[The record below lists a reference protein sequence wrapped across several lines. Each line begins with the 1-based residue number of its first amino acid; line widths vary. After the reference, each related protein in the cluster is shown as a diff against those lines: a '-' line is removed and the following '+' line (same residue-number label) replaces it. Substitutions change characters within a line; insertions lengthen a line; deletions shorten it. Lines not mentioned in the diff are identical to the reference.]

1 MAYRILYGSEVVWEP
16 YSDSK
21 DAVTDVELS
30 MSVNAAKYLDF
41 TMPPTH
47 SLYNKI
53 AERSSTVWVYADKK
67 VIYKGFISNITTDI
81 YGYKSVSCTSVMNYL
96 GDTHVRDYSTI
107 SGEQTLTAPSTLNGL
122 FQWYID
128 QHNSRCL
135 DPKKKFKIGVNEADL
150 LDPNNYVYRSSTQ
163 FPTTSEEIENKILDS
178 GGYIFERYEGNDN
191 ILDIYADAHEANT
204 QILDFGVN
212 ITDFTRETST
222 EDQYTAVY
230 ATGYTPDPPKNNP
243 DKEMKPISL
252 ANIPDGT
259 SKYGADLYKRG
270 DVLYSVSAV
279 QRYGYREYYYTN
291 EDITNTDNLLRS
303 AGIVL
308 NKLLSPSLTLDVK
321 AVDMALFSNNGY
333 EHLQLGQAVRVRSK
347 PHNTDEYLMISAINL
362 DLQDPG
368 NTSYT
373 IGTSYDT
380 LTGQQSSYLKSLNAG
395 INSSLDS
402 VAALDK
408 ATKENAKGVDEAKKD
423 AATATSKANE
433 ANTKADAA
441 TETANSA
448 SSKANEANAKADA
461 ATDTANSANAK
472 ADEAKTDAA
481 NASSKA
487 DEANTKSDTATET
500 ANTASQN
507 AQKANEFAKKAKEDA
522 AAAISNANNAVTEAG
537 KATELA
543 NSANTKS
550 EQATDLANSAKQAA
564 STASSIASEAKK
576 TAENAKA
583 EAEEGVAAA
592 KDAASKA
599 QAAAD
604 KAQADANANTKAVAQ
619 AQSTADAAKK
629 AAADA
634 QEKAENVE
642 SNLESANAVIEQH
655 SNKLGELSTKVS
667 NAVTNADAALTAS
680 TEAKQTATEA
690 STTANT
696 AYKDSQTAIT
706 NSTKAT
712 QTATEAKTTAESAV
726 TTANDSLKQSSSAV
740 QTANRIQNTLTTD
753 YQTKADSDL
762 LYATKSSLT
771 ETSESIKM
779 EVSAN
784 YATKSTVEALQ
795 NVADNAIESWRGSGV
810 PTSENKPASDWTTT
824 EEKKRHSGD
833 LYYDKDTGK
842 AYRWGSDDG
851 VVYSWVLNQDTDITK
866 ALQDASNAQKSADNA
881 QTTANGAV
889 TAAGN
894 AQKSADGAQS
904 TADSAKTAAAN
915 AQQTAD
921 SVQTDVDQLK
931 IDIPNTY
938 ATKASLETTANSI
951 TAQVES
957 VSTTANSAVTA
968 ASKAQ
973 QTADAINVNLTKNY
987 QTKENADNTYATKA
1001 SLTATSESLSTSI
1014 TKAQQTADGAV
1025 NAASNAQQ
1033 TADAININLT
1043 KNYQTTKDADDK
1055 YATQT
1060 SLNATADSITSTV
1073 SKTYATKTEVT
1084 NAVDNIS
1091 VGGRNLLLNSANVS
1105 ASFPEVVSK
1114 NEFGISIE
1122 QFKKVKSVDLFFS
1135 CRIQMVDFVYTS
1147 RVGFEISFGEPPR
1160 FWGVWYY
1167 EGHDGVTKNNVNKR
1181 IYFLNKDCTVPDDF
1195 DGLYEK
1201 NCYIQGGIS
1210 GTCIVSDCKLEIGNK
1225 PTDWT
1230 PAPEDVDASI
1240 GNLANTVET
1249 TYSTKSEVKQ
1259 LSDQISSTVTE
1270 VTTVKNDLSA
1280 AKKVADDAASAASK
1294 AQQTANEAKT
1304 DAATAQTA
1312 ADTAK
1317 SNAATAQSKADEAA
1331 KNLAA
1336 AEENLNNLQN
1346 QADATDEQVAAAKAA
1361 VENAKKAADQA
1372 QTDAT
1377 TAKNAAAT
1385 AQSTAD
1391 TAKANAKTAQ
1401 DTADTAKANAKT
1413 AQDDVNALKNRVT
1426 SAETSIK
1433 QNSDAIALR
1442 ATKTEVT
1449 SAIDGISVGGR
1460 NLFYRTKETP
1470 VAKSNEGNV
1479 GRNYNSFQSNFG
1491 DGGSLTKTSDGL
1503 RLVFGSDENVSIQVP
1518 LAEFG
1523 NVENDDIVTLSFTYR
1538 GNISS
1543 FGVFYFLQKIGTS
1556 INVKGFPS
1564 LNGDGSWHKYN
1575 HTFSNSQANVRTCV
1589 SCLLFYYNSQYDN
1602 SKWIEIK
1609 AGTLKLEKGNKS
1621 TDWSP
1626 APEDLQK
1633 FAKTYTDAQLKIASE
1648 SITSTVSKTYSTKAE
1663 LTSAIDGINIG
1674 GRNMLRGSSFK
1685 GLSQVDNTYQKF
1697 KNNSVKLVCDNVNGT
1712 SIKYVAIPSLKESW
1726 VLSDVVGRTITISMW
1741 IYIEKVGQLYGYEF
1755 RIVYADNGTKYLF
1768 NPDKNY
1774 PYYIPN
1780 AKGLNQGWNYV
1791 YGSFTI
1797 PISATEAYF
1806 NFTCYS
1812 EVGKSGLAWFS
1823 SPKAEIGNKATT
1835 WTPAP
1840 EDADASIDGLTTRM
1854 TSAETKIEQN
1864 SEAISLRATKTEV
1877 TKVKNTADTAKANAK
1892 TAQDDVDTVK
1902 NDLATNYVTTTK
1914 YESGI
1919 KVLKDSITSEV
1930 SKTYATSE
1938 EVKQLKNIA
1947 DGAIETWSGTVDPT
1961 ASNAPASSWDTPELK
1976 KQHSGDMYYNTT
1988 TGIGFRWTPNS
1999 AGTSYS
2005 WTQIRDTGVSK
2016 ALQDAANAQS
2026 TANSATQGIEDI
2038 NTNLTNNYVTNS
2050 KLTQTSDSITSTVA
2064 KTYQTISGMT
2074 DYAKTSEVNQTI
2086 NGIET
2091 RITTITT
2098 TANDAKTAATN
2109 AEETAN
2115 SANTA
2120 ATAAN
2125 KTAAEAKTAA
2135 SNAQTAATN
2144 SASSA
2149 ATAASSA
2156 STAATKASNAETK
2169 AKEAATSASNANDS
2183 ATSAA
2188 TSASNAEKSASTA
2201 STNATAAAKSAS
2213 DAKTAADAAATKATN
2228 AASSASSAQTAATNS
2243 ANSASASASSASS
2256 AADSA
2261 KNAAADA
2268 ASAKSTA
2275 QKMET
2280 LIRDTADGVEVA
2292 KLINGEYTS
2301 TKTLMGDDGFYVKD
2315 KDGINLTQIK
2325 GSQAIIGKENESHLN
2340 LSGNNFAMFSGDT
2353 PVMSLNSSRVSLRN
2367 GNFIFNTYK
2376 EGNFNYNNIEASD
2389 DLILQ
2394 SCRNYPISD
2403 RCVFKTR
2410 RHAGAGSTY
2419 NDIEI
2424 SANVSKENTLSG
2436 TGILISAA
2444 ASNSGGD
2451 DKGHSSGVIIL
2462 DANSVDVRSHQGTSS
2477 LDVYGNISGKST
2489 PGQWLNGKNTAKAV
2503 ISNNASHASGEY
2515 SPFAFDELTDY
2526 YWNIGCINNTV
2537 GVYAFKK
2544 DRTANGVDYKFEFNV
2559 ASNQASIN
2567 GIPLITQT
2575 KWLWDGTSNPR
2586 YMSAEHKVTLS
2597 ENVTS
2602 QPNGII
2608 LCWCGYS
2615 GGKRQDYNFSYTFVP
2630 KMHVE
2635 QHPGCGL
2642 WCLVCDSQRGGW
2654 NGSAITSGMTAK
2666 YVYVNN
2672 NTITGHAGNHNSDVT
2687 NDVVNKTVLFGVLA
2701 V

>member
-1 MAYRILYGSEVVWEP
+1 MAYRILYGSDVVWEP

-230 ATGYTPDPPKNNP
+230 ATGYTPDPPSNNP
-243 DKEMKPISL
+243 NKDMKPISL
-252 ANIPDGT
+252 ADIPNGT

-279 QRYGYREYYYTN
+279 QRYGYREYYYSN
-291 EDITNTDNLLRS
+291 DDITNTDNLLRS

-380 LTGQQSSYLKSLNAG
+380 LTGQQSSYLKSLNSG
-395 INSSLDS
+395 INSSLDAVGKLDS
-402 VAALDK
+402 QTKKNALD
-408 ATKENAKGVDEAKKD
+408 TEEAKRRADEADKK
-423 AATATSKANE
+423 AE
-433 ANTKADAA
+433 Q
-441 TETANSA
+441 
-448 SSKANEANAKADA
+448 
-461 ATDTANSANAK
+461 
-472 ADEAKTDAA
+472 AKTDAA
-481 NASSKA
+481 TAGTKA
-487 DEANTKSDTATET
+487 DK
-500 ANTASQN
+500 ASQD
-507 AQKANEFAKKAKEDA
+507 ATAAGTKADKASQDATAAGTKADKASQDATAAGEKAEQAKTDAATAGAKADKASQDAAEADKKAEQAKTDA
-522 AAAISNANNAVTEAG
+522 ATAIGS
-537 KATELA
+537 
-543 NSANTKS
+543 
-550 EQATDLANSAKQAA
+550 
-564 STASSIASEAKK
+564 
-576 TAENAKA
+576 
-583 EAEEGVAAA
+583 A
-592 KDAASKA
+592 KDAADKAASASQKADDNTAKITTVENTIKTISGDTATAIANAKKA
-599 QAAAD
+599 Q
-604 KAQADANANTKAVAQ
+604 DA
-619 AQSTADAAKK
+619 ADAAKK
-629 AAADA
+629 AADQAQSDAD
-634 QEKAENVE
+634 
-642 SNLESANAVIEQH
+642 
-655 SNKLGELSTKVS
+655 
-667 NAVTNADAALTAS
+667 
-680 TEAKQTATEA
+680 
-690 STTANT
+690 TANT
-696 AYKDSQTAIT
+696 EIGKVQSQVGTINTEIGNIKQEATDLRDDLSGQIT
-706 NSTKAT
+706 TVKNTMEADYTRKTELSDT
-712 QTATEAKTTAESAV
+712 TATLRNEISESAAGV
-726 TTANDSLKQSSSAV
+726 IHTVSQD
-740 QTANRIQNTLTTD
+740 
-753 YQTKADSDL
+753 
-762 LYATKSSLT
+762 YATKKELKTTTDATNKNATDLT
-771 ETSESIKM
+771 
-779 EVSAN
+779 
-784 YATKSTVEALQ
+784 
-795 NVADNAIESWRGSGV
+795 NAINKFNSDVDNLQGQIDGAIETWFYEV
-810 PTSENKPASDWTTT
+810 DPTDKNEPAVNWNTDTL
-824 EEKKRHSGD
+824 KKTHLGD
-833 LYYDKDTGK
+833 LYYNTVSG
-842 AYRWGSDDG
+842 YCWRYQIQNGS
-851 VVYSWVLNQDTDITK
+851 YSWSRITDVDVTK
-866 ALQDASNAQKSADNA
+866 ALADAAAA
-881 QTTANGAV
+881 QTTANSKKRIFVTTPNPPYDVGDLWTQGSAGDIMRCQTAKTSSQSYAAADWVKASKYTDDTAV
-889 TAAGN
+889 T
-894 AQKSADGAQS
+894 K
-904 TADSAKTAAAN
+904 
-915 AQQTAD
+915 
-921 SVQTDVDQLK
+921 
-931 IDIPNTY
+931 
-938 ATKASLETTANSI
+938 
-951 TAQVES
+951 
-957 VSTTANSAVTA
+957 
-968 ASKAQ
+968 
-973 QTADAINVNLTKNY
+973 
-987 QTKENADNTYATKA
+987 
-1001 SLTATSESLSTSI
+1001 LS
-1014 TKAQQTADGAV
+1014 
-1025 NAASNAQQ
+1025 
-1033 TADAININLT
+1033 
-1043 KNYQTTKDADDK
+1043 
-1055 YATQT
+1055 
-1060 SLNATADSITSTV
+1060 
-1073 SKTYATKTEVT
+1073 
-1084 NAVDNIS
+1084 
-1091 VGGRNLLLNSANVS
+1091 
-1105 ASFPEVVSK
+1105 
-1114 NEFGISIE
+1114 
-1122 QFKKVKSVDLFFS
+1122 
-1135 CRIQMVDFVYTS
+1135 
-1147 RVGFEISFGEPPR
+1147 
-1160 FWGVWYY
+1160 
-1167 EGHDGVTKNNVNKR
+1167 
-1181 IYFLNKDCTVPDDF
+1181 
-1195 DGLYEK
+1195 
-1201 NCYIQGGIS
+1201 
-1210 GTCIVSDCKLEIGNK
+1210 
-1225 PTDWT
+1225 
-1230 PAPEDVDASI
+1230 
-1240 GNLANTVET
+1240 NTVEK
-1249 TYSTKSEVKQ
+1249 TYSTKTEVKQ
-1259 LSDQISSTVTE
+1259 LSDQVSSTVSSLE
-1270 VTTVKNDLSA
+1270 TVRISA
-1280 AKKVADDAASAASK
+1280 EAAQTSADNAKKAADA
-1294 AQQTANEAKT
+1294 
-1304 DAATAQTA
+1304 AQTA
-1312 ADTAK
+1312 ADAAK
-1317 SNAATAQSKADEAA
+1317 DNAATAQSKADEAA

-1336 AEENLNNLQN
+1336 AEKNLETLQS
-1346 QADATDEQVAAAKAA
+1346 QANATDEQLTAAKAE
-1361 VENAKKAADQA
+1361 VEKAK
-1372 QTDAT
+1372 T
-1377 TAKNAAAT
+1377 AAAT

-1391 TAKANAKTAQ
+1391 TAKSDAATAQ
-1401 DTADTAKANAKT
+1401 ATADTAKANAKT
-1413 AQDDVNALKNRVT
+1413 AQDDVDALKNRVT

-1460 NLFYRTKETP
+1460 NLFYKTKETP
-1470 VAKSNEGNV
+1470 VATKYEGRTD
-1479 GRNYNSFQSNFG
+1479 RNYNSWASVFG
-1491 DGGSLTKTSDGL
+1491 SGGSLTKTADGL
-1503 RLVFGSDENVSIQVP
+1503 KLVFGSDSNVSIQVP

-1523 NVENDDIVTLSFTYR
+1523 NVENEETVTLSFTYR
-1538 GNISS
+1538 GNIPN
-1543 FGVFYFLQKIGTS
+1543 FGDFYFIQKTGTNAS
-1556 INVKGFPS
+1556 NTRFPS
-1564 LNGDGSWHKYN
+1564 LNSDGLWHKYSY
-1575 HTFSNSQANVRTCV
+1575 TFSNSQANVRICV
-1589 SCLLFYYNSQYDN
+1589 SCLLFYNNKQYDN

-1609 AGTLKLEKGNKS
+1609 AGTLKLEKGNKA

-1626 APEDLQK
+1626 APEDLVAESEKYIDELSIGSRNYIANSLLTQK
-1633 FAKTYTDAQLKIASE
+1633 YVTVESYDINTGLWVITNTNNWSGGVLLYKSKTLSKGVYSCKFGKNISRFLCTKKFGEDSTWIHNDYYSSLFDSGECYVVRVDDGDPLEGFTATEEFQFGLVIHDSIASEQVGPAKLELGNKPTDWSPAPEDLIAESKTYTDAQLKVSAD
-1648 SITSTVSKTYSTKAE
+1648 SITSTVSKTYATKTDLSTTNSNVTKAQTAADDANTAASNAQSTANSASSAASKAQQTANDVTKNLANNYTNTVDMNSKIEQTANSIKTEVSKTYQPKGDYATNSSVQSAIEQSASSITSTVSKTYATKTSVDTLQNIADNAIESWYLVGVPSGKNKPASDWTTDTLKKQHVGDMYYDKDTGYSYRWLQEGTAYKWVQIKDNDITNANVVANEAKSTAKSAESAANTAKTTADNASATASAASTKANDAATNAATAKSDASTAKTTANAAKSTADNASKTANAAKNTANDAQTAADNVAKN
-1663 LTSAIDGINIG
+1663 LSTNYTTTVGMNSAIEQSANAIKQTVSETYQVKGDYQPAGDYATKNEMTTAIEQSASSINLSVSNTYATKTDLSTTNSNVTNAQKTANDAQTAADKAQTTANDAVNNFNNLSIG
-1674 GRNMLRGSSFK
+1674 GRNYIANSLLTQKNLTVESYDLSTGLWTITNTNTWMGGILLYKTKSLPKGIYSCKFEKNIAAFVCTKRFGDENIWRHNDYYSSLFDSGDAYVVDK
-1685 GLSQVDNTYQKF
+1685 GL
-1697 KNNSVKLVCDNVNGT
+1697 
-1712 SIKYVAIPSLKESW
+1712 
-1726 VLSDVVGRTITISMW
+1726 
-1741 IYIEKVGQLYGYEF
+1741 
-1755 RIVYADNGTKYLF
+1755 
-1768 NPDKNY
+1768 
-1774 PYYIPN
+1774 
-1780 AKGLNQGWNYV
+1780 KG
-1791 YGSFTI
+1791 FT
-1797 PISATEAYF
+1797 ATEEFQFGLVIIGPIA
-1806 NFTCYS
+1806 S
-1812 EVGKSGLAWFS
+1812 EQVGPAKL
-1823 SPKAEIGNKATT
+1823 ELGNKPTD
-1835 WTPAP
+1835 WSPAP
-1840 EDADASIDGLTTRM
+1840 EDIKSDADS
-1854 TSAETKIEQN
+1854 
-1864 SEAISLRATKTEV
+1864 
-1877 TKVKNTADTAKANAK
+1877 
-1892 TAQDDVDTVK
+1892 VK

-2074 DYAKTSEVNQTI
+2074 DYAKTSEVNQTV

-2109 AEETAN
+2109 AEKTAN

-2125 KTAAEAKTAA
+2125 KTASEAKTAA

-2201 STNATAAAKSAS
+2201 STNSTAAAKSAS
-2213 DAKTAADAAATKATN
+2213 DAKTAADTAATKATN
-2228 AASSASSAQTAATNS
+2228 AASSAS
-2243 ANSASASASSASS
+2243 ASALSASS

-2410 RHAGAGSTY
+2410 RHAGAGHTY

-2451 DKGHSSGVIIL
+2451 DKGHSSGVIVL

-2477 LDVYGNISGKST
+2477 LDVYGN
-2489 PGQWLNGKNTAKAV
+2489 
-2503 ISNNASHASGEY
+2503 
-2515 SPFAFDELTDY
+2515 
-2526 YWNIGCINNTV
+2526 
-2537 GVYAFKK
+2537 
-2544 DRTANGVDYKFEFNV
+2544 
-2559 ASNQASIN
+2559 ASIN

-2575 KWLWDGTSNPR
+2575 KWLWNGTSNPR
-2586 YMSAEHKVTLS
+2586 YMSAEHTVTLS
-2597 ENVTS
+2597 EKVTS

-2635 QHPGCGL
+2635 KHPGCGL
-2642 WCLVCDSQRGGW
+2642 WCLVCDSQKGGW
-2654 NGSAITSGMTAK
+2654 NGSAITSGVTAK

-2672 NTITGHAGNHNSDVT
+2672 NTITGYAGNHNSAVT
-2687 NDVVNKTVLFGVLA
+2687 NDVVNKIVLFGVLA

>member
-1 MAYRILYGSEVVWEP
+1 MAYRILYGSDVVWEP

-230 ATGYTPDPPKNNP
+230 ATGYTPDPPSNNP
-243 DKEMKPISL
+243 NKDMKPISL
-252 ANIPDGT
+252 ADIPNGT

-279 QRYGYREYYYTN
+279 QRYGYREYYYSN
-291 EDITNTDNLLRS
+291 DDITNTDNLLRS

-380 LTGQQSSYLKSLNAG
+380 LTGQQSSYLKSLNSG
-395 INSSLDS
+395 INSSLDAVGKLDS
-402 VAALDK
+402 QTKKNALD
-408 ATKENAKGVDEAKKD
+408 TEEAKRRADEADKK
-423 AATATSKANE
+423 AE
-433 ANTKADAA
+433 Q
-441 TETANSA
+441 
-448 SSKANEANAKADA
+448 
-461 ATDTANSANAK
+461 
-472 ADEAKTDAA
+472 AKTDAA
-481 NASSKA
+481 TAGTKA
-487 DEANTKSDTATET
+487 DK
-500 ANTASQN
+500 ASQD
-507 AQKANEFAKKAKEDA
+507 ATAAGTKADKASQDATAAGTKADKASQDATAAGEKAEQAKTDAATAGAKADKASQDAAEADKKAEQAKTDA
-522 AAAISNANNAVTEAG
+522 ATAIGS
-537 KATELA
+537 
-543 NSANTKS
+543 
-550 EQATDLANSAKQAA
+550 
-564 STASSIASEAKK
+564 
-576 TAENAKA
+576 
-583 EAEEGVAAA
+583 A
-592 KDAASKA
+592 KDAADKAASASQKADDNTAKITTVENTIKTISGDTATAIANAKKA
-599 QAAAD
+599 Q
-604 KAQADANANTKAVAQ
+604 DA
-619 AQSTADAAKK
+619 ADAAKK
-629 AAADA
+629 AADQAQSDAD
-634 QEKAENVE
+634 
-642 SNLESANAVIEQH
+642 
-655 SNKLGELSTKVS
+655 
-667 NAVTNADAALTAS
+667 
-680 TEAKQTATEA
+680 
-690 STTANT
+690 TANT
-696 AYKDSQTAIT
+696 EIGKVQSQVGTINTEIGNIKQEATDLRDDLSGQIT
-706 NSTKAT
+706 TVKNTMEADYTRKTELSDT
-712 QTATEAKTTAESAV
+712 TATLRNEISESAAGV
-726 TTANDSLKQSSSAV
+726 IHTVSQD
-740 QTANRIQNTLTTD
+740 
-753 YQTKADSDL
+753 
-762 LYATKSSLT
+762 YATKKELKTTTDATNKNAADLT
-771 ETSESIKM
+771 
-779 EVSAN
+779 
-784 YATKSTVEALQ
+784 
-795 NVADNAIESWRGSGV
+795 NAINKFNSDVDNLQGQIDGAIETWFYEV
-810 PTSENKPASDWTTT
+810 DPTDKNEPAVNWNTDTL
-824 EEKKRHSGD
+824 KKTHLGD
-833 LYYDKDTGK
+833 LYYNTVSG
-842 AYRWGSDDG
+842 YCWRYQIQNGS
-851 VVYSWVLNQDTDITK
+851 YSWSRITDVDVTK
-866 ALQDASNAQKSADNA
+866 ALADAAAA
-881 QTTANGAV
+881 QTTANSKKRIFVTTPNPPYDVGDLWTQGSAGDIMRCQTAKTSSQSYAAADWVKASKYTDDTAV
-889 TAAGN
+889 T
-894 AQKSADGAQS
+894 K
-904 TADSAKTAAAN
+904 
-915 AQQTAD
+915 
-921 SVQTDVDQLK
+921 
-931 IDIPNTY
+931 
-938 ATKASLETTANSI
+938 
-951 TAQVES
+951 
-957 VSTTANSAVTA
+957 
-968 ASKAQ
+968 
-973 QTADAINVNLTKNY
+973 
-987 QTKENADNTYATKA
+987 
-1001 SLTATSESLSTSI
+1001 LS
-1014 TKAQQTADGAV
+1014 
-1025 NAASNAQQ
+1025 
-1033 TADAININLT
+1033 
-1043 KNYQTTKDADDK
+1043 
-1055 YATQT
+1055 
-1060 SLNATADSITSTV
+1060 
-1073 SKTYATKTEVT
+1073 
-1084 NAVDNIS
+1084 
-1091 VGGRNLLLNSANVS
+1091 
-1105 ASFPEVVSK
+1105 
-1114 NEFGISIE
+1114 
-1122 QFKKVKSVDLFFS
+1122 
-1135 CRIQMVDFVYTS
+1135 
-1147 RVGFEISFGEPPR
+1147 
-1160 FWGVWYY
+1160 
-1167 EGHDGVTKNNVNKR
+1167 
-1181 IYFLNKDCTVPDDF
+1181 
-1195 DGLYEK
+1195 
-1201 NCYIQGGIS
+1201 
-1210 GTCIVSDCKLEIGNK
+1210 
-1225 PTDWT
+1225 
-1230 PAPEDVDASI
+1230 
-1240 GNLANTVET
+1240 NTVEK
-1249 TYSTKSEVKQ
+1249 TYSTKTEVKQ
-1259 LSDQISSTVTE
+1259 LSDQVSSTVSSLE
-1270 VTTVKNDLSA
+1270 TVRVSA
-1280 AKKVADDAASAASK
+1280 AAAQTSADNAKKAADAAQTSA
-1294 AQQTANEAKT
+1294 
-1304 DAATAQTA
+1304 DAAK
-1312 ADTAK
+1312 D
-1317 SNAATAQSKADEAA
+1317 NAATAQSKADEAA

-1336 AEENLNNLQN
+1336 AEKNLETLQS
-1346 QADATDEQVAAAKAA
+1346 QANATDEQLTAAKAE
-1361 VENAKKAADQA
+1361 VEKAK
-1372 QTDAT
+1372 T
-1377 TAKNAAAT
+1377 AAAT
-1385 AQSTAD
+1385 AQSTAN
-1391 TAKANAKTAQ
+1391 TAKNNAATAQ
-1401 DTADTAKANAKT
+1401 ATADTAKANAKT
-1413 AQDDVNALKNRVT
+1413 AQDDVDALKNRVT

-1449 SAIDGISVGGR
+1449 SAIDGINVGGR
-1460 NLFYRTKETP
+1460 NLARNT
-1470 VAKSNEGNV
+1470 SNEWSDWITPKANSTNATASSGSIIYFPTEINIGDDYYIQCEVEFDNV
-1479 GRNYNSFQSNFG
+1479 
-1491 DGGSLTKTSDGL
+1491 TASDGKISYFYL
-1503 RLVFGSDENVSIQVP
+1503 QGSVDGKWEAGKFNPWAYWIKNIENGIVHFDVKNTSKVKPTPPEVYAACDFRVDDWATGRYRWRRIK
-1518 LAEFG
+1518 
-1523 NVENDDIVTLSFTYR
+1523 VEL
-1538 GNISS
+1538 
-1543 FGVFYFLQKIGTS
+1543 
-1556 INVKGFPS
+1556 
-1564 LNGDGSWHKYN
+1564 
-1575 HTFSNSQANVRTCV
+1575 
-1589 SCLLFYYNSQYDN
+1589 
-1602 SKWIEIK
+1602 
-1609 AGTLKLEKGNKS
+1609 GNKA

-1626 APEDLQK
+1626 APEDLQNDATMK
-1633 FAKTYTDAQLKIASE
+1633 ADNALVSAKTYTDAQLKISSD
-1648 SITSTVSKTYSTKAE
+1648 SITSTVSKTYATKTDLSITNSNVTKAQTAADDANTAASNAQSTANSASSAASKAQQTANDVTKNLADNYTTTFDMNSKIEQTANSIKTEVSKTYQPKGDYATNSSVQSAIEQSASSITSTVSKTYATKTSVDTLQNIADNAIESWYLVGVPSGTTKPASDWTTDTLKKQHVGDMYYDKDTGYSYRWLQEGTAYKWVQIKDNDITNANVVANEAKSTAKSAESAANTAKTTADNASATASAASTKANDAATNAATAKSDASTAKTTANAAKSTADNASKTANAAKNTANDAQTAADNVAKN
-1663 LTSAIDGINIG
+1663 LSTNYTTTVGMNSAIEQSANAIKQTVSETYQVKGDYQPAGDYATKNEMTTAIKQSASSINLSVSNTYATKTDLSTTNSNVTNAQKTANDAQTAADKAQTTANDAVNNFNNLSIG
-1674 GRNMLRGSSFK
+1674 GRNYIANSLLTQNKLTVESYDLSTGLWTITNTNTWMGGILLYKTKSLPKGIYSCKFEKNIDAFVCTKRFGDENIWRHNDHYSSLFDSGDAYVVDK
-1685 GLSQVDNTYQKF
+1685 GL
-1697 KNNSVKLVCDNVNGT
+1697 
-1712 SIKYVAIPSLKESW
+1712 
-1726 VLSDVVGRTITISMW
+1726 
-1741 IYIEKVGQLYGYEF
+1741 
-1755 RIVYADNGTKYLF
+1755 
-1768 NPDKNY
+1768 
-1774 PYYIPN
+1774 
-1780 AKGLNQGWNYV
+1780 KG
-1791 YGSFTI
+1791 FT
-1797 PISATEAYF
+1797 ATEEFQFGLVIHGPIA
-1806 NFTCYS
+1806 S
-1812 EVGKSGLAWFS
+1812 EQVGPAKL
-1823 SPKAEIGNKATT
+1823 ELGNKPTD
-1835 WTPAP
+1835 WSPAP
-1840 EDADASIDGLTTRM
+1840 EDIKSDADS
-1854 TSAETKIEQN
+1854 
-1864 SEAISLRATKTEV
+1864 
-1877 TKVKNTADTAKANAK
+1877 
-1892 TAQDDVDTVK
+1892 VK

-2074 DYAKTSEVNQTI
+2074 DYAKTSEVNQTV

-2109 AEETAN
+2109 AEKTAN

-2125 KTAAEAKTAA
+2125 KTASEAKTAA

-2201 STNATAAAKSAS
+2201 STNSTAAAKSAS
-2213 DAKTAADAAATKATN
+2213 DAKTAADTAATKATN
-2228 AASSASSAQTAATNS
+2228 AAS
-2243 ANSASASASSASS
+2243 SASASASSASS

-2410 RHAGAGSTY
+2410 RHAGASHTY

-2451 DKGHSSGVIIL
+2451 DKGHSSGVIVL

-2477 LDVYGNISGKST
+2477 LDVYGN
-2489 PGQWLNGKNTAKAV
+2489 
-2503 ISNNASHASGEY
+2503 
-2515 SPFAFDELTDY
+2515 
-2526 YWNIGCINNTV
+2526 
-2537 GVYAFKK
+2537 
-2544 DRTANGVDYKFEFNV
+2544 
-2559 ASNQASIN
+2559 ASIN

-2575 KWLWDGTSNPR
+2575 KWLWNGTSDPR
-2586 YMSAEHKVTLS
+2586 YMSAGHTVTLS
-2597 ENVTS
+2597 EKVTS

-2635 QHPGCGL
+2635 KHPGCGL
-2642 WCLVCDSQRGGW
+2642 WCLVCDSQKGGW

-2687 NDVVNKTVLFGVLA
+2687 NDVVNKIVLFGVLA

>member
-1 MAYRILYGSEVVWEP
+1 MAYRILYGSEVIWEP

-230 ATGYTPDPPKNNP
+230 ATGYTPDPPSNNP
-243 DKEMKPISL
+243 NKDMKPISL
-252 ANIPDGT
+252 ADIPNGT
-259 SKYGADLYKRG
+259 SKYGADFYKRG

-279 QRYGYREYYYTN
+279 QRYGYREYYYSN
-291 EDITNTDNLLRS
+291 DDITNTDNLLRS
-303 AGIVL
+303 AGIIL

-321 AVDMALFSNNGY
+321 AVDMALFSSNGY

-380 LTGQQSSYLKSLNAG
+380 LTGQQSSYLKSLNSG
-395 INSSLDS
+395 INSSLDAVGKLDS
-402 VAALDK
+402 QTKKNALDTEEAKRRADEADKK
-408 ATKENAKGVDEAKKD
+408 AEQAKTDAAAAEEKANEANAKADTATDTANNANTKANEAKAD
-423 AATATSKANE
+423 AANASSKADE

-448 SSKANEANAKADA
+448 SSKADEANTKADT
-461 ATDTANSANAK
+461 ATETANS
-472 ADEAKTDAA
+472 
-481 NASSKA
+481 ASSKA
-487 DEANTKSDTATET
+487 DEANTKADAATET

-507 AQKANEFAKKAKEDA
+507 AQKANEFAKKAQEDA
-522 AAAISNANNAVTEAG
+522 AAATSNAKNAVTEAG
-537 KATELA
+537 KATEIA

-583 EAEEGVAAA
+583 AAEEGVAAA

-655 SNKLGELSTKVS
+655 SNKLGELGTKVS

-915 AQQTAD
+915 AQKTAD
-921 SVQTDVDQLK
+921 TVQTDVDQLK

-938 ATKASLETTANSI
+938 ATKSSLETTANSI

-987 QTKENADNTYATKA
+987 QTKENADNIYATKA

-1084 NAVDNIS
+1084 SAIDGIS
-1091 VGGRNLLLNSANVS
+1091 IGGRNMLRGS
-1105 ASFPEVVSK
+1105 SFKGLP
-1114 NEFGISIE
+1114 
-1122 QFKKVKSVDLFFS
+1122 QVDNTYQKF
-1135 CRIQMVDFVYTS
+1135 
-1147 RVGFEISFGEPPR
+1147 
-1160 FWGVWYY
+1160 
-1167 EGHDGVTKNNVNKR
+1167 KNNSVKLICDNTNGTSTKYVTISSLQQSWVLSDVIGKTITISMWIYIEEVGQLYGYEFR
-1181 IYFLNKDCTVPDDF
+1181 IVYSDNGTKYWFNPDDNYPYYIPNAMKLKQGWNYVYGSF
-1195 DGLYEK
+1195 TIPISATEAYFNFTCYSEVGRSGLAWFSSPK
-1201 NCYIQGGIS
+1201 A
-1210 GTCIVSDCKLEIGNK
+1210 EIGNK
-1225 PTDWT
+1225 ATAWT

-1240 GNLANTVET
+1240 NSLANTVET

-1294 AQQTANEAKT
+1294 AQQTATE
-1304 DAATAQTA
+1304 
-1312 ADTAK
+1312 AK
-1317 SNAATAQSKADEAA
+1317 SNAATAQSTADTAKANAAAAQSKANEAA
-1331 KNLAA
+1331 KNLAT
-1336 AEENLNNLQN
+1336 AEENLKNLQN
-1346 QADATDEQVAAAKAA
+1346 QADATDEQVAAAQTA
-1361 VENAKKAADQA
+1361 V
-1372 QTDAT
+1372 
-1377 TAKNAAAT
+1377 
-1385 AQSTAD
+1385 
-1391 TAKANAKTAQ
+1391 
-1401 DTADTAKANAKT
+1401 
-1413 AQDDVNALKNRVT
+1413 
-1426 SAETSIK
+1426 
-1433 QNSDAIALR
+1433 
-1442 ATKTEVT
+1442 
-1449 SAIDGISVGGR
+1449 
-1460 NLFYRTKETP
+1460 
-1470 VAKSNEGNV
+1470 
-1479 GRNYNSFQSNFG
+1479 
-1491 DGGSLTKTSDGL
+1491 
-1503 RLVFGSDENVSIQVP
+1503 
-1518 LAEFG
+1518 
-1523 NVENDDIVTLSFTYR
+1523 
-1538 GNISS
+1538 
-1543 FGVFYFLQKIGTS
+1543 
-1556 INVKGFPS
+1556 
-1564 LNGDGSWHKYN
+1564 
-1575 HTFSNSQANVRTCV
+1575 
-1589 SCLLFYYNSQYDN
+1589 
-1602 SKWIEIK
+1602 
-1609 AGTLKLEKGNKS
+1609 
-1621 TDWSP
+1621 
-1626 APEDLQK
+1626 
-1633 FAKTYTDAQLKIASE
+1633 
-1648 SITSTVSKTYSTKAE
+1648 
-1663 LTSAIDGINIG
+1663 
-1674 GRNMLRGSSFK
+1674 
-1685 GLSQVDNTYQKF
+1685 
-1697 KNNSVKLVCDNVNGT
+1697 
-1712 SIKYVAIPSLKESW
+1712 
-1726 VLSDVVGRTITISMW
+1726 
-1741 IYIEKVGQLYGYEF
+1741 
-1755 RIVYADNGTKYLF
+1755 
-1768 NPDKNY
+1768 
-1774 PYYIPN
+1774 
-1780 AKGLNQGWNYV
+1780 
-1791 YGSFTI
+1791 
-1797 PISATEAYF
+1797 
-1806 NFTCYS
+1806 
-1812 EVGKSGLAWFS
+1812 
-1823 SPKAEIGNKATT
+1823 
-1835 WTPAP
+1835 
-1840 EDADASIDGLTTRM
+1840 
-1854 TSAETKIEQN
+1854 
-1864 SEAISLRATKTEV
+1864 
-1877 TKVKNTADTAKANAK
+1877 
-1892 TAQDDVDTVK
+1892 
-1902 NDLATNYVTTTK
+1902 
-1914 YESGI
+1914 
-1919 KVLKDSITSEV
+1919 
-1930 SKTYATSE
+1930 
-1938 EVKQLKNIA
+1938 
-1947 DGAIETWSGTVDPT
+1947 
-1961 ASNAPASSWDTPELK
+1961 
-1976 KQHSGDMYYNTT
+1976 
-1988 TGIGFRWTPNS
+1988 
-1999 AGTSYS
+1999 
-2005 WTQIRDTGVSK
+2005 
-2016 ALQDAANAQS
+2016 
-2026 TANSATQGIEDI
+2026 ANS
-2038 NTNLTNNYVTNS
+2038 
-2050 KLTQTSDSITSTVA
+2050 
-2064 KTYQTISGMT
+2064 
-2074 DYAKTSEVNQTI
+2074 
-2086 NGIET
+2086 
-2091 RITTITT
+2091 
-2098 TANDAKTAATN
+2098 
-2109 AEETAN
+2109 
-2115 SANTA
+2115 
-2120 ATAAN
+2120 
-2125 KTAAEAKTAA
+2125 
-2135 SNAQTAATN
+2135 
-2144 SASSA
+2144 
-2149 ATAASSA
+2149 
-2156 STAATKASNAETK
+2156 
-2169 AKEAATSASNANDS
+2169 
-2183 ATSAA
+2183 
-2188 TSASNAEKSASTA
+2188 
-2201 STNATAAAKSAS
+2201 
-2213 DAKTAADAAATKATN
+2213 
-2228 AASSASSAQTAATNS
+2228 
-2243 ANSASASASSASS
+2243 
-2256 AADSA
+2256 
-2261 KNAAADA
+2261 
-2268 ASAKSTA
+2268 
-2275 QKMET
+2275 
-2280 LIRDTADGVEVA
+2280 
-2292 KLINGEYTS
+2292 
-2301 TKTLMGDDGFYVKD
+2301 
-2315 KDGINLTQIK
+2315 
-2325 GSQAIIGKENESHLN
+2325 
-2340 LSGNNFAMFSGDT
+2340 
-2353 PVMSLNSSRVSLRN
+2353 
-2367 GNFIFNTYK
+2367 
-2376 EGNFNYNNIEASD
+2376 
-2389 DLILQ
+2389 
-2394 SCRNYPISD
+2394 
-2403 RCVFKTR
+2403 
-2410 RHAGAGSTY
+2410 
-2419 NDIEI
+2419 
-2424 SANVSKENTLSG
+2424 
-2436 TGILISAA
+2436 
-2444 ASNSGGD
+2444 
-2451 DKGHSSGVIIL
+2451 
-2462 DANSVDVRSHQGTSS
+2462 
-2477 LDVYGNISGKST
+2477 
-2489 PGQWLNGKNTAKAV
+2489 
-2503 ISNNASHASGEY
+2503 
-2515 SPFAFDELTDY
+2515 
-2526 YWNIGCINNTV
+2526 
-2537 GVYAFKK
+2537 
-2544 DRTANGVDYKFEFNV
+2544 
-2559 ASNQASIN
+2559 
-2567 GIPLITQT
+2567 
-2575 KWLWDGTSNPR
+2575 
-2586 YMSAEHKVTLS
+2586 
-2597 ENVTS
+2597 
-2602 QPNGII
+2602 
-2608 LCWCGYS
+2608 
-2615 GGKRQDYNFSYTFVP
+2615 
-2630 KMHVE
+2630 
-2635 QHPGCGL
+2635 
-2642 WCLVCDSQRGGW
+2642 
-2654 NGSAITSGMTAK
+2654 
-2666 YVYVNN
+2666 
-2672 NTITGHAGNHNSDVT
+2672 
-2687 NDVVNKTVLFGVLA
+2687 
-2701 V
+2701 